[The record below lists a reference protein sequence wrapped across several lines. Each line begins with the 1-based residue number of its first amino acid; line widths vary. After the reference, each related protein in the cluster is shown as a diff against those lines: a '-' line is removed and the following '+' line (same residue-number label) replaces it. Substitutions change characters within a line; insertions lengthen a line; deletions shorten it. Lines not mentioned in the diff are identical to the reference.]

1 VSAADVVQEPVAGA
15 APAAAAAG
23 PRPPPPPPPLPG
35 TAFVLLPGCYFFAR
49 DCGSICC
56 LPCLTVTTLLPLT
69 HLTNTK
75 LPLTHL
81 TNTSTSDN
89 TSDNSNS
96 IAGLVFQ
103 TT

>member
-35 TAFVLLPGCYFFAR
+35 AAFVLLPGCYFFAR

-56 LPCLTVTTLLPLT
+56 LPLFDGDHVAA
-69 HLTNTK
+69 
-75 LPLTHL
+75 
-81 TNTSTSDN
+81 
-89 TSDNSNS
+89 SNPPYQYKAAS
-96 IAGLVFQ
+96 HPPYKYKYVR
-103 TT
+103 